1 MDQDAR
7 HPPPG
12 FDAAGR
18 LVAPRYN
25 DLYFSIAGGLAET
38 EHVFLRG
45 NGLAE
50 RFATMPAGS
59 RFTLGETGFGTG
71 LNCLA
76 ACRLFDRHAPADA
89 TLRFVSVENHPL
101 PPETIRRALSPWP
114 ALSSWLDRLLAVY
127 QPPPPGVHQWVL
139 DHGRVELVLLVGE
152 ADQVLAD
159 WQEPV
164 DAWFLDG
171 FAPARNPAMWSPSV
185 FKHAARLSAPGAT
198 LATYTAAGFV
208 RRGLAAAGFQVE
220 KRPGFGTK
228 REMTIG
234 RYPPASSASAVTSG
248 VHAGPD
254 VIVIGAGLAGS
265 FAARALAQRGR
276 KVTVID
282 RQRMEPGGLAAM
294 RPRVALLQPK
304 ISDAADPPGN
314 LLRAGFE
321 TARRIVT
328 EQLHA
333 DPRIGWQPCGAF
345 HSAHDARREKRLKR
359 FVEQFDPTGL
369 CRWVERD
376 QTESQTGLGL
386 SHSGVLIDS
395 AGLLRP
401 GGLCET
407 LLDHPAITVL
417 GEQEVIGL
425 QRDGS
430 AWLVQRRDQPAL
442 RAERVVVANAMDA
455 LCLSPTA
462 HLDLRPVRGQVS
474 LITAG
479 ASGGGVALAGLR
491 RILSFGGY
499 LTPAVD
505 GRHTLGASFIA
516 GDSSTAW
523 RDAEHAEVCERFA
536 RVEPALAKPIAE
548 AHDSA
553 GWAGVRCTTPTRM
566 PHAGPVEKDG
576 QALPGLYASLGHG
589 SHGICSAA
597 FSAERVADTLA

>member
-25 DLYFSIAGGLAET
+25 DPYFSITDGLAET

-50 RFATMPAGS
+50 RFAAMPAGS
-59 RFTLGETGFGTG
+59 RFTIGETGFGTG
-71 LNCLA
+71 LNFLA
-76 ACRLFDRHAPADA
+76 AARLLDRHAPADA
-89 TLRFVSVENHPL
+89 TLRFVSIENQPL

-114 ALSSWLDRLLAVY
+114 ELSPWLDRLIAVY
-127 QPPPPGVHQWVL
+127 QPPRPGVHRWML
-139 DHGRVELVLLVGE
+139 DAGRAELVLLVGE

-159 WQEPV
+159 WLEPV

-185 FKHAARLSAPGAT
+185 FKHVARLSAPGTT
-198 LATYTAAGFV
+198 LATYTAAGVV
-208 RRGLAAAGFQVE
+208 RRGLSAVGFQIE

-228 REMTIG
+228 RDMTVG
-234 RYPPASSASAVTSG
+234 RYQPDASPTAYSSAKA
-248 VHAGPD
+248 PD
-254 VIVIGAGLAGS
+254 VIIIGAGLAGS
-265 FAARALAQRGR
+265 FAARALAERGW
-276 KVTVID
+276 KVTVVD
-282 RQRMEPGGLAAM
+282 RQRMEPGGLASM

-304 ISDAADPPGN
+304 ISDAADPTGN
-314 LLRAGFE
+314 LLRAGLE
-321 TARRIVT
+321 TARRIVN

-333 DPRIGWQPCGAF
+333 DPRIGWLSCGAF
-345 HSAHDARREKRLKR
+345 HTAHDARREKRLKR
-359 FVEQFDPTGL
+359 FVEQFGPTGL

-386 SHSGVLIDS
+386 SHSGVLIDC

-407 LLDHPAITVL
+407 LLDHPALTVL
-417 GEQEVIGL
+417 GGQEVVGL

-430 AWLVQRRDQPAL
+430 AWLVQRRDQSAL

-455 LCLSPTA
+455 LRLAPTA

-474 LITAG
+474 LIAAG
-479 ASGGGVALAGLR
+479 ASGGADALAGLR

-499 LTPAVD
+499 LTPAID
-505 GRHTLGASFIA
+505 GRHTLGASFVA
-516 GDSSTAW
+516 GDSSTQW
-523 RDAEHAEVCERFA
+523 RDAEHTEVRERFA
-536 RVEPALAKPIAE
+536 RVEPALAKSIVS
-548 AHDSA
+548 AHDGA

-566 PHAGPVEKDG
+566 PYAGPVEEDG
-576 QALPGLYASLGHG
+576 QALHGLYASLGHG

-597 FSAERVADTLA
+597 FSAERIADTLT